1 MLQQTT
7 VNSQLCQQ
15 IIRNPKL
22 ETQNHKWMPSENLGD
37 FYKENKK
44 LVSDY
49 IETRIE
55 LIKLSSIKTLAKTL
69 SALILVVLLS
79 FMILFFLLFV
89 VIAFSWFM
97 ADQLGS
103 AALGFL
109 CGGGVFITILLLS
122 IIFRRVLFLNPLIRI
137 FLHASTE
144 EDEESID
151 ETEE

>member
-1 MLQQTT
+1 M
-7 VNSQLCQQ
+7 SS
-15 IIRNPKL
+15 
-22 ETQNHKWMPSENLGD
+22 SENLGD
-37 FYKENKK
+37 FYKENRK

-55 LIKLSSIKTLAKTL
+55 LIKLSSIKTLAKIL
-69 SALILVVLLS
+69 SVLILVVLVS

-89 VIAFSWFM
+89 VIAFSWYM

-109 CGGGVFITILLLS
+109 CGGGVFIAILLIS
-122 IIFRRVLFLNPLIRI
+122 IIFRRALFLNPLIRV

-144 EDEESID
+144 EDEESFD

>member
-1 MLQQTT
+1 M
-7 VNSQLCQQ
+7 SS
-15 IIRNPKL
+15 
-22 ETQNHKWMPSENLGD
+22 SENLGD

-55 LIKLSSIKTLAKTL
+55 LIKLGTIKTLANTL
-69 SALILVVLLS
+69 SALILVALIS
-79 FMILFFLLFV
+79 FMTLFFLLFV
-89 VIAFSWFM
+89 VIAFSWYM

-109 CGGGVFITILLLS
+109 CGGGVFITVLLFS
-122 IIFRRVLFLNPLIRI
+122 IIFRKALFLNPLIRI
-137 FLHASTE
+137 FLLASTE
-144 EDEESID
+144 EDEASID

>member
-1 MLQQTT
+1 M
-7 VNSQLCQQ
+7 S
-15 IIRNPKL
+15 
-22 ETQNHKWMPSENLGD
+22 SENLGD

-44 LVSDY
+44 LITDY

-55 LIKLSSIKTLAKTL
+55 LLKLSSIKTMAKTL
-69 SALILVVLLS
+69 SALILVVLIS
-79 FMILFFLLFV
+79 FMILFFLLFA
-89 VIAFSWFM
+89 VIAFSWYM

-109 CGGGVFITILLLS
+109 CGGGVFIAIILLSL
-122 IIFRRVLFLNPLIRI
+122 IFRKALFLNPLIKI

-144 EDEESID
+144 EDESSD

>member
-1 MLQQTT
+1 M
-7 VNSQLCQQ
+7 SS
-15 IIRNPKL
+15 
-22 ETQNHKWMPSENLGD
+22 SENLGD

-55 LIKLSSIKTLAKTL
+55 LIKLGAIKTLAKTL
-69 SALILVVLLS
+69 SALILVALIS
-79 FMILFFLLFV
+79 FMVLFFLLFL
-89 VIAFSWFM
+89 VIAFSWYM

-109 CGGGVFITILLLS
+109 CGGGVFVAILLLS
-122 IIFRRVLFLNPLIRI
+122 IIFRRALFLNPLIRI
-137 FLHASTE
+137 FLLASTE
-144 EDEESID
+144 EDEASID

>member
-1 MLQQTT
+1 M
-7 VNSQLCQQ
+7 SS
-15 IIRNPKL
+15 
-22 ETQNHKWMPSENLGD
+22 SENLGD

-55 LIKLSSIKTLAKTL
+55 LIKLGAIKTLAKTL
-69 SALILVVLLS
+69 SALILIALIS
-79 FMILFFLLFV
+79 FMTLFFLLFV
-89 VIAFSWFM
+89 VIAFSWYM

-109 CGGGVFITILLLS
+109 CGGGVFIAILLFS
-122 IIFRRVLFLNPLIRI
+122 IIFRKVLFLNPLIRI
-137 FLHASTE
+137 FLLASTE